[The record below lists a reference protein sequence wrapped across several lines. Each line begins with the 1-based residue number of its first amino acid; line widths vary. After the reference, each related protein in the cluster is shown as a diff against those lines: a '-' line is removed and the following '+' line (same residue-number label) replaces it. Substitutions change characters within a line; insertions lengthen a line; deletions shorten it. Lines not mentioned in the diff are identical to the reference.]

1 MTDTLPL
8 PVVRY
13 LAARTP
19 VEVADCFTENGV
31 AIDEQQTRQGRAEI
45 VKWREDV
52 AKVDYR
58 QDILSAEHKGD
69 QATVTCRISGD
80 FKGSPVQLDY
90 RFDLSGDLISRLE
103 IA

>member
-13 LAARTP
+13 LAAKTP
-19 VEVADCFTENGV
+19 TEIAECFIEKGV
-31 AIDEQQTRQGRAEI
+31 AVDEQQTRRGRAEI

-52 AKVDYR
+52 AKINYR
-58 QDILSAEHKGD
+58 QDILSATHHGN
-69 QATVTCRISGD
+69 QATVTCRITGD
-80 FKGSPVQLDY
+80 FKGSPAQLDY
-90 RFDLSGDLISRLE
+90 RFDLAGDLISRLE